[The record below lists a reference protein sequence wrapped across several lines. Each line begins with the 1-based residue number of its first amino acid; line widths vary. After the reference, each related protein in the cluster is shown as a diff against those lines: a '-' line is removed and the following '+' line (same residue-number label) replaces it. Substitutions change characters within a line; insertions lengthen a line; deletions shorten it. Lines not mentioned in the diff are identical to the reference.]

1 MQLSATLNLP
11 IYYFHSTF
19 ILNHGKSYLH
29 DVWTSH
35 LLGRKLALGMHFRYT
50 FGDTLSSYFMSEGA
64 NKKALFIQDV
74 DSARSIHILDTQS
87 DVFAVEQQEVLCLI
101 HLLL

>member
-1 MQLSATLNLP
+1 MSA
-11 IYYFHSTF
+11 
-19 ILNHGKSYLH
+19 
-29 DVWTSH
+29 
-35 LLGRKLALGMHFRYT
+35 
-50 FGDTLSSYFMSEGA
+50 GA

-87 DVFAVEQQEVLCLI
+87 DVFAVEQQEVLSLI

>member
-1 MQLSATLNLP
+1 MDESSNGSKIGTRYA
-11 IYYFHSTF
+11 
-19 ILNHGKSYLH
+19 
-29 DVWTSH
+29 
-35 LLGRKLALGMHFRYT
+35 FRYT
-50 FGDTLSSYFMSEGA
+50 FGNTLNSYVMSEGA